1 MSAKQQPRQ
10 LHNASSGAPNDSH
23 GEGLNAGYRVGYGRP
38 PRSTQFKPGQ
48 VGNPKG
54 RPRGS
59 ANARTV
65 VERALKKQITVRKG
79 KKTCKMSMLEALADT
94 YAIKAV
100 QGDRHAAGVLIGLAI
115 KTGVISAQEDQA
127 IVGSAHC
134 GAPVAQTRPSE
145 ALVESI
151 DQTLLP
157 REDLIELARLAEMID
172 NGGDVTALST
182 EQFGRLKELLS
193 KGRRKDVSP
202 QADAS
207 GGETK

>member
-1 MSAKQQPRQ
+1 MSANPQM
-10 LHNASSGAPNDSH
+10 HNASPGASNDSR
-23 GEGLNAGYRVGYGRP
+23 GEGLNAEYRVGYGHP
-38 PRSTQFKPGQ
+38 PRHTQFRAGQ

-65 VERALKKQITVRKG
+65 VERALNKQIKVRKG
-79 KKTCKMSMLEALADT
+79 KKTRKISMLEALADT

-115 KTGVISAQEDQA
+115 KTGVISPQEDQA
-127 IVGSAHC
+127 IAGNRI
-134 GAPVAQTRPSE
+134 APLAQTRPSD

-151 DQTLLP
+151 DRTLLP
-157 REDLIELARLAEMID
+157 RKDLIELARLAEMID

-182 EQFGRLKELLS
+182 AEFGRLKELVS

-202 QADAS
+202 QANAS
-207 GGETK
+207 GGETT